1 MSADININIHITA
14 DNTFVQALSDIA
26 CCLAAVTIAKTGNT
40 QAVLPQRPA
49 SAPTAPAE
57 GQKGADAGKDKGA
70 VKKEVPM
77 GKPATSKE
85 EKAINDMLS
94 VPAPSDPK
102 PSPDAVIDKKLLPRL
117 REAAGAY
124 CKRVGDINEGKENV
138 RNWLHERNLQG
149 LSTLTYKDMD
159 DFIAFMGKA
168 VPKEEAK
175 ESA

>member
-1 MSADININIHITA
+1 MATDININIRITA
-14 DNTFVQALSDIA
+14 DSTFVQALSDIA
-26 CCLAAVTIAKTGNT
+26 GCLAAVSIAKTGNA

-57 GQKGADAGKDKGA
+57 GPKGA
-70 VKKEVPM
+70 VKKEAPM
-77 GKPATSKE
+77 GKPATPKE

-102 PSPDAVIDKKLLPRL
+102 PNPDAVIDKKLLPRL

-124 CKRVGDINEGKENV
+124 CKRVGDINEGKEKV

-159 DFIAFMGKA
+159 DFIAFMDDA
-168 VPKEEAK
+168 VPKEAK